1 MLIHTLAQSIR
12 QALRSGRNLG
22 ALLTVPAL
30 LAGLPLDV
38 QAQDANKDSPKL
50 ETIEVTGS
58 NIRRVDIE
66 TANPVVTIDKAAI
79 QRSGKQTL
87 GDLIQDL
94 PAIAGPQQN
103 GRVNNGGGSGAATVS
118 LRGLGA
124 ARTLV
129 LVDGHRINNADV
141 NSIPANVVE
150 RIEVLT
156 DGASATYGSDA
167 IGGVVNFILRKNYQG
182 ANFSTD
188 YGISDHDDGER
199 KGYHFSFGQTS
210 DKGSIMAGVDYN
222 KSEPVPAANRQFSD
236 HAVYYQNGAPFVA
249 GGSSANPNGFIVLP
263 ANLKAQF
270 GCASVTRKQ
279 GAVGTSLG
287 DYRCYTAADG
297 FNFQAVGNVLL
308 VKQER
313 TSAFVIGNYKLTD
326 NVETY
331 LEVYHNK
338 TVANSALAP
347 YPADTRSAPFT
358 ISGDSYYNPFGV
370 DLTGTATRFRARL
383 TSLGNRETHNAT
395 TSDQAIAGF
404 RGTFGDSSWAWDA
417 NFDFG
422 HTQALTL
429 TSGFLNVGKLNA
441 GAGPSYNAGTAANPK
456 IVCGTDPAKGGSGP
470 IAGCNPFNF
479 LNIFDPNTI
488 AALQGASA
496 NPFTNFL
503 TSEKSVNVSSNGTVF
518 NLPAGAVQL
527 ALGAS
532 YRKEYSNTQADA
544 IEVSDAQGNCDIGS
558 GCVSSLQGGYN
569 VKEVYGEVLIPILKD
584 APFASALNLTLGDRY
599 SKYSNFGSTNNWKA
613 AIEYRPIEDLLLRG
627 TVSKVFRAPTVSNI
641 FAAFGSTA
649 PQLIDPC
656 DGLDATGLAAHSA
669 VCKGIGAAQ
678 LSPDGKF
685 HYPTG
690 GNGQFAGVTSGS
702 KLAGVELTPEFG
714 KSFDFGVVYDP
725 HWLPGLSVST
735 DLWRVYLNNNIA
747 QISAA
752 NSVNLCY
759 LGGTSVTSTCGFITR
774 DPTTGQIASIAV
786 PIGNIGRLDTSGVDL
801 AATYRLPETAFGN
814 FTANF
819 QTTYLKNFSDDT
831 APGSGALVQQFA
843 GHYSTGASAITYAN
857 FSRWKALA
865 NLSWRMGAF
874 DASITSKYVGKYKV
888 GYVNPAYNISADRY
902 VPAVELKYGAS
913 VYNNVQVGYNIEPI
927 NTRIDL
933 GIDNVGNKQPAQ
945 VYNNNSLNGNVD
957 VNTFDTVG
965 RFYWARLSVKF

>member
-1 MLIHTLAQSIR
+1 MGCDSWGIR
-12 QALRSGRNLG
+12 
-22 ALLTVPAL
+22 
-30 LAGLPLDV
+30 
-38 QAQDANKDSPKL
+38 NKDSPKL

-79 QRSGKQTL
+79 QQSGKQTL

-94 PAIAGPQQN
+94 PAVTGPQTN
-103 GRVNNGGGSGAATVS
+103 PRVNNGGGSGAAGIS

-150 RIEVLT
+150 RIEMLT

-182 ANFSTD
+182 ADFSTD

-199 KGYHFSFGQTS
+199 QGYHFSFGQTS

-222 KSEPVPAANRQFSD
+222 KQEPVPAGNRKFSD

-279 GAVGTSLG
+279 GTQGTSLG
-287 DYRCYTAADG
+287 DYRCFTAADG

-331 LEVYHNK
+331 LELYHNK
-338 TVANSALAP
+338 TVANAALAP
-347 YPADTRSAPFT
+347 YPADTRASPFT
-358 ISGDSYYNPFGV
+358 ISKDSYYNPFGA
-370 DLTGTATRFRARL
+370 DLTGAGTRFRARL
-383 TSLGNRETHNAT
+383 SSLGNRETHFST
-395 TSDQAIAGF
+395 TADQAIAGF
-404 RGTFGDSSWAWDA
+404 RGTFGDTSWQWDA

-422 HTQALTL
+422 HSQVLTL
-429 TSGFLNVGKLNA
+429 LSGYLNVSKLNA
-441 GAGPSYNAGTAANPK
+441 GAGPSYNAGTATNPK
-456 IVCGTDPAKGGSGP
+456 IVCGTDPAKGGGGP

-503 TSEKSVNVSSNGTVF
+503 TSEKSVNVSSNGTLF
-518 NLPAGAVQL
+518 NPPGGAVAL
-527 ALGAS
+527 AVGAS
-532 YRKEYSNTQADA
+532 YRKEYSNTQADS
-544 IEVSDAQGNCDIGS
+544 IEVPDAGGNCDIGS
-558 GCVSSLQGGYN
+558 GCVGSLQGGYN

-584 APFASALNLTLGDRY
+584 VPFATALNLTLGDRY

-641 FAAFGSTA
+641 FSGFGSDA

-678 LSPDGKF
+678 LSADGKF

-702 KLAGVELTPEFG
+702 QLGGVDLKPEFG
-714 KSFDFGVVYDP
+714 KSFDFGFVYDP
-725 HWLPGLSVST
+725 HWLPGLSISS
-735 DLWRVYLNNNIA
+735 DIWRVYLNSLIGRL
-747 QISAA
+747 QAA
-752 NSVNLCY
+752 NSVNLCF
-759 LGGTSVTSTCGFITR
+759 GGGQAVNPVCGFITR
-774 DPTTGQIASIAV
+774 DPATGQIASIAE
-786 PIGNIGRLDTSGVDL
+786 PTANLGRLDASGVDL
-801 AATYRLPETAFGN
+801 ALHYRVPETAFGN
-814 FTANF
+814 FTLNF
-819 QTTYLKNFSDDT
+819 QTTYLTRFSDDP
-831 APGSGALVQQFA
+831 APGTGDLVQQFA
-843 GHYSTGASAITYAN
+843 GHFSTGPSAIPYAN

-865 NLSWRMGAF
+865 GVSWRMGAF
-874 DASITSKYVGKYKV
+874 DASVTSRYVSKYNV
-888 GYVNPAYNISADRY
+888 GYANAAYNISADKY
-902 VPAVELKYGAS
+902 LPAVELKYGAS

>member
-1 MLIHTLAQSIR
+1 MRLTNNELSTAVRLALMGVSAVAGMS
-12 QALRSGRNLG
+12 ALP
-22 ALLTVPAL
+22 VF
-30 LAGLPLDV
+30 
-38 QAQDANKDSPKL
+38 AQDANKDSPKL

-58 NIRRVDIE
+58 NIRRVDME

-94 PAIAGPQQN
+94 PNISGKQTN
-103 GRVNNGGGSGAATVS
+103 GRVNNGGGSGAASVS

-150 RIEVLT
+150 RIDVLT

-182 ANFSTD
+182 ADFSTD

-199 KGYHFSFGQTS
+199 QGYHFSFGQTS

-222 KSEPVPAANRQFSD
+222 KSEPVPAANRKFSD
-236 HAVYYQNGAPFVA
+236 HAVYYQYGKPFVA

-270 GCASVTRKQ
+270 GCSSVTRKQ
-279 GAVGTSLG
+279 GAVGTSLS
-287 DYRCYTAADG
+287 DYRCYTSADG

-313 TSAFVIGNYKLTD
+313 TSAFVMGNYKLTD

-347 YPADTRSAPFT
+347 YPADTRAAPFT
-358 ISGDSYYNPFGV
+358 ISKDSYYNPFGA
-370 DLTGTATRFRARL
+370 DLTGAATRFRARL
-383 TSLGNRETHNAT
+383 TSLGNRETHNAS

-404 RGTFGDSSWAWDA
+404 RGTFGDSSWVWDA
-417 NFDFG
+417 NFDYG
-422 HTQALTL
+422 HTQVLTL
-429 TSGFLNVGKLNA
+429 TSGYLNVSKLNA
-441 GAGPSYNAGTAANPK
+441 GAGPSYNSGTAASPK

-488 AALQGASA
+488 AALNGASS

-503 TSEKSVNVSSNGTVF
+503 SSEKSVNVSSNGTLL
-518 NLPAGAVQL
+518 NLPAGAVAL
-527 ALGAS
+527 AVGGS
-532 YRKEYSNTQADA
+532 YRKEYTNTQADS
-544 IEVSDAQGNCDIGS
+544 IEIPDAGGNCDIGS
-558 GCVSSLQGGYN
+558 GCVSNLQGGYN
-569 VKEVYGEVLIPILKD
+569 VKEVYAEVLIPILKD
-584 APFASALNLTLGDRY
+584 VPFASALNLTLGDRY

-613 AIEYRPIEDLLLRG
+613 AIEYRPIEEVLLRG

-641 FAAFGSTA
+641 FAGYGSDA
-649 PQLIDPC
+649 PQLSDPC
-656 DGLDATGLAAHSA
+656 DGLTTGGLAAHSA
-669 VCKGIGAAQ
+669 VCKGIGMAQ
-678 LSPDGKF
+678 MTKDPDGIYRF

-690 GNGQFAGVTSGS
+690 GNGQFAGVTSGA
-702 KLAGVELTPEFG
+702 KLAGVDLKPEFG

-735 DLWRVYLNNNIA
+735 DLWRVYLNNNIN

-759 LGGTSVTSTCGFITR
+759 LGGTNVTSTCQFITR
-774 DPTTGQIASIAV
+774 DPATGQIASIAE
-786 PIGNIGRLDTSGVDL
+786 PTGNIGRLDTSGVDL

-814 FTANF
+814 FTASF

-865 NLSWRMGAF
+865 NLGWRMGAF
-874 DASITSKYVGKYKV
+874 DASITSRYVGNYNV
-888 GYVNPAYNISADRY
+888 GYVNPAYNISADRG
-902 VPAVELKYGAS
+902 VAAVQLKYGAS
-913 VYNNVQVGYNIEPI
+913 VYNNVQLGYNIEPI
-927 NTRIDL
+927 NTRVDV

>member
-1 MLIHTLAQSIR
+1 MLIHSLSQSIR
-12 QALRSGRNLG
+12 HALRSGRNYG
-22 ALLTVPAL
+22 ALLAVPAL
-30 LAGLPLDV
+30 LAGLPVSVL
-38 QAQDANKDSPKL
+38 AQDATKDSPKL

-94 PAIAGPQQN
+94 PAITGQQATP
-103 GRVNNGGGSGAATVS
+103 RMNNGGGSGAAGVS

-124 ARTLV
+124 ARTLL
-129 LVDGHRINNADV
+129 LVDGHRINNGDV
-141 NSIPANVVE
+141 NSIPANLVE

-167 IGGVVNFILRKNYQG
+167 IGGVVNLILRKNYQG
-182 ANFSTD
+182 ADFSAD

-199 KGYHFSFGQTS
+199 QGYHFSFGQTS

-222 KSEPVPAANRQFSD
+222 KQEPVPASNRKFSD
-236 HAVYYQNGAPFVA
+236 HAVYYQYGKPFVA

-279 GAVGTSLG
+279 GAVGTSLS

-308 VKQER
+308 IKQER
-313 TSAFVIGNYKLTD
+313 ASAFVVGNYKLTD
-326 NVETY
+326 SIETY
-331 LEVYHNK
+331 LEIYHNK
-338 TVANSALAP
+338 TVSNSALAP
-347 YPADTRSAPFT
+347 YPADTRASPFT
-358 ISGDSYYNPFGV
+358 ISGQSYYNPFGA

-383 TSLGNRETHNAT
+383 TSLGNRETHFAT
-395 TSDQAIAGF
+395 TSDQAIAGL
-404 RGTFGDSSWAWDA
+404 RGTFGDTSWQWDG

-422 HTQALTL
+422 HTQQLSL
-429 TSGFLNVGKLNA
+429 TSGFLNVSKLNA

-470 IAGCNPFNF
+470 IAGYNPFNF

-488 AALQGASA
+488 AALQAAGS
-496 NPFTNFL
+496 NPFVNTL
-503 TSEKSVNVSSNGTVF
+503 TSEKSVNLSTNGTLF
-518 NLPAGAVQL
+518 TLPAGGVQL
-527 ALGAS
+527 ALRGS
-532 YRKEYSNTQADA
+532 YRKEYSNTQVDSILVPDSA
-544 IEVSDAQGNCDIGS
+544 GNCDIGS
-558 GCVSSLQGGYN
+558 GCSSPLQGGYN
-569 VKEVYGEVLIPILKD
+569 VKEVYGEVLIPLLKD
-584 APFASALNLTLGDRY
+584 VPFASTLNLTLGDRY
-599 SKYSNFGSTNNWKA
+599 SKYNNFGSTNNWKG

-641 FAAFGSTA
+641 FAGFASDA

-656 DGLDATGLAAHSA
+656 DGLDAAGLASHSA

-678 LSPDGKF
+678 LSADGKF
-685 HYPTG
+685 HYPIG
-690 GNGQFAGVTSGS
+690 GNGQFSGVTSGS
-702 KLAGVELTPEFG
+702 QLAGVDLKPEFG
-714 KSFDFGVVYDP
+714 KSFDFGFVYDP

-735 DLWRVYLNNNIA
+735 DLWRVYLNNNINR
-747 QISAA
+747 ISAA

-759 LGGTSVTSTCGFITR
+759 LGGTNVTSTCNFIAR
-774 DPTTGQIASIAV
+774 DPTTGQIASIAE
-786 PIGNIGRLDTSGVDL
+786 PTGNLGRLDVSGVDL
-801 AATYRLPETAFGN
+801 AASYRLPETAFGN
-814 FTANF
+814 FTLNF
-819 QTTYLKNFSDDT
+819 QTTYLARYSDDP
-831 APGSGALVQQFA
+831 APGTGDLVQQFA
-843 GHYSTGASAITYAN
+843 GHYSTGGSAITFAN

-865 NLSWRMGAF
+865 SLTWRMGAF
-874 DASITSKYVGKYKV
+874 DASITSKYFGKYTV
-888 GYVNPAYNISADRY
+888 GYANPAYNISADRY
-902 VPAVELKYGAS
+902 IPAVELKYGAS

-965 RFYWARLSVKF
+965 RFYFARVSVKF